1 MNDYEK
7 DLAIYRMMAKEA
19 DALIQ
24 KAACPAGEFSAAK
37 VNVKNGF
44 YLPLDEEVV
53 TFSSGSFTCSCRRDS
68 IFYYLAKYEKYIQPK
83 DRVKFSKREDKGEKL
98 LTVVKPKEFAF
109 LKKATMRDANYPLM
123 HGVMLEAKTMT
134 MFASDGHILTAAKCQ
149 GHEVLGE
156 FPADAKFILPPE
168 ILGCKESKITI
179 SMKEGKTFATCG
191 SVTAELTAGRYP
203 NVYGVIG
210 GFMSEIRF
218 SSWKDFQKSVK
229 AVALTSEEKEPIV
242 ILSAE
247 AGSKELRLSEK
258 EGASERVVK
267 LLEPAQSSMRLALR
281 AKYVTKSVVKSDRL
295 LFNGCDRAVVFVG
308 KDEFSLIMPVYLSDG
323 IATGNAKLG
332 RDLINPCQLI
342 GMQDVDLTPK
352 VEETEDI
359 PEVPAIEEKEEKHL
373 PAVIVRPAI
382 LPIGNFIPKE
392 NVRITLPERKVLAL
406 PAPATETAN
415 EVDAVDAIEVR
426 TVNGMTEG
434 DFVKLHLPTGY
445 SLVCKVI
452 RFSEDGC
459 KVCLNVKG
467 WNKWTFHVSMI
478 EPTDER
484 KNTLPEW
491 LTGGQTVTDGVF
503 TGEICKVERSKVFFA
518 DGGTKPLKQVL
529 LNCYPTAKVV
539 VTPTEP
545 EKKENI
551 FMRWAKNILRY
562 ASMFSF

>member
-24 KAACPAGEFSAAK
+24 NPKTIFPAGEYTAAEISGG
-37 VNVKNGF
+37 VKYGF
-44 YLPLDEEVV
+44 CFPLTDEVV
-53 TFSSGSFTCSCRRDS
+53 TFSSGSFTCSCRRGY
-68 IFYYLAKYEKYIQPK
+68 IFRYLAKYEKFIKPK
-83 DRVKFSKREDKGEKL
+83 DRVKFSKRKDEGEKL

-109 LKKATMRDANYPLM
+109 LKKATMQDANYPM
-123 HGVMLEAKTMT
+123 MQGVMIEAKTMT

-156 FPADAKFILPPE
+156 FPADARFILPPE
-168 ILGCKESKITI
+168 ILGCKESEITI
-179 SMKEGKTFATCG
+179 SQKEGKTFATCG
-191 SVTAELTAGRYP
+191 SVTDELIGGRYP

-210 GFMSEIRF
+210 GFMSELRF

-229 AVALTSEEKEPIV
+229 AVAVSSEEKEPIV

-247 AGSKELRLSEK
+247 AGSKELMISEK
-258 EGASERVVK
+258 DCASERVVK

-281 AKYVTKSVVKSDRL
+281 ANYVTKSVVKSDRL

-308 KDEFSLIMPVYLSDG
+308 KDEFSLVMPVYLSDG
-323 IATGNAKLG
+323 IATGNDKLG
-332 RDLINPCQLI
+332 KDLINPCQLI

-359 PEVPAIEEKEEKHL
+359 PEVPAIKEKEEKHL

-392 NVRITLPERKVLAL
+392 DVKIALPERKVLAL
-406 PAPATETAN
+406 PAPTAEIEEAE
-415 EVDAVDAIEVR
+415 EVEEVEAVEVR
-426 TVNGMTEG
+426 TVNGMAEG
-434 DFVKLHLPTGY
+434 DFVKLNLPTGY
-445 SLVCKVI
+445 SLVCKVV
-452 RFSEDGC
+452 RFSDNE
-459 KVCLNVKG
+459 KNVTLNIKG

-491 LTGGQTVTDGVF
+491 LTGGQTVTDGNF
-503 TGEICKVERSKVFFA
+503 AGEICKVERSKVFFA

-539 VTPTEP
+539 VTPT
-545 EKKENI
+545 
-551 FMRWAKNILRY
+551 
-562 ASMFSF
+562 